1 MTGATR
7 SERMAVRIS
16 DELRDGELVFVGV
29 GTAGRAFTLA
39 VGIPLVAARLAQVT
53 SAPALDIY
61 WGNLLNPD
69 LADFPSELTQ
79 DAITRWRG
87 AYAPADVGYKV
98 DMLARGEF
106 DVSFESAPQIDRHG
120 NLNITEIRTGE
131 RAVRLV
137 GTLAQPE
144 HYAYVRRPIVVTDL
158 ASRTFVE
165 KVDFITSFGFGDGEG
180 RRADLGYTTPGPH
193 LIVTDMC
200 VFDFFDEQMR
210 LIEVYPGVGVD
221 DVLERMSFV
230 PLIDGPRVTREPTDE
245 DLRLIRDEIDA
256 HGVMLAH

>member
-1 MTGATR
+1 
-7 SERMAVRIS
+7 MAVRIS
-16 DELRDGELVFVGV
+16 RELREGDLVFVGV

-39 VGIPLVAARLAQVT
+39 VGIPLVASRLAQLRH
-53 SAPALDIY
+53 APSLDIY

-69 LADFPSELTQ
+69 LGTFPASLSQ

-120 NLNITEIRTGE
+120 NLNITEVNSGDRD
-131 RAVRLV
+131 VRLV

-144 HYAYVRRPIVVTDL
+144 HYAFVQRPIVVADL
-158 ASRTFVE
+158 SPRTFVDS
-165 KVDFITSFGFGDGEG
+165 VDFITSFGFGAGGG
-180 RRADLGYTTPGPH
+180 RRAALGYATPGPH
-193 LIVTDMC
+193 LVVTDLC

-210 LIEVYPGVGVD
+210 LIEVYPGVSVD
-221 DVLERMSFV
+221 DVLARMSFE
-230 PLIDGPRVTREPTDE
+230 PLVAEPRVTGEPSAEELT
-245 DLRLIRDEIDA
+245 LIRDHIDT
-256 HGVMLAH
+256 HGVMLAD